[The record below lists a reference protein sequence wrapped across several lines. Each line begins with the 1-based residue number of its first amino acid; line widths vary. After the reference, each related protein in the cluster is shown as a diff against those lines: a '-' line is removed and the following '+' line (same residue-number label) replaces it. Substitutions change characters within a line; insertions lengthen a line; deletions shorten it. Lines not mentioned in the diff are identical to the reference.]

1 MSSSAWNV
9 PISIN
14 IFMFYGERWHS
25 VFTNLA
31 SQHECWL
38 ICLQLC
44 NTDSIKFQFNTEW
57 LTNTTFI
64 NAETESLVLIMKV
77 RGTMKCE
84 WLYNGQLNN
93 KCEERN
99 TADIEFVVLQAG
111 LILHQAYIP
120 SEQHANSTK
129 YSHLIQC
136 ISWGLEDWQPHP
148 I

>member
-9 PISIN
+9 HSLIS
-14 IFMFYGERWHS
+14 IFMFYGQRWNS
-25 VFTNLA
+25 VYTNWA

-38 ICLQLC
+38 VCLQLC
-44 NTDSIKFQFNTEW
+44 NTDSIKLQVTTEW
-57 LTNTTFI
+57 ITSTTFI
-64 NAETESLVLIMKV
+64 NAETESLVLIMNV
-77 RGTMKCE
+77 TGTMKCE
-84 WLYNGQLNN
+84 WLYDGQLNN

-99 TADIEFVVLQAG
+99 IADIEFVVLQAG
-111 LILHQAYIP
+111 LTLHLGYIP
-120 SEQHANSTK
+120 AKQHANWTK